1 MELIDFRPV
10 FVSNEE
16 RIGIYFKYK
25 TDIVGAVRKIKKIIW
40 SQKENCWHIPFTK
53 DDCRNAYASLKGL
66 GTINLDELRTYLLK
80 RKTVI
85 SIKQQRSE
93 LAVMTPKA
101 LVTYLIS
108 DGNIGQLDLFVK
120 TLQLKAY
127 SVNTIRL
134 YKNEMMILMR
144 LLGNVPIQSLT
155 PAHIKSYLLWL
166 LQKKKCSEVKVHTS
180 MNALKF
186 YFEQVLYQPKMF
198 LEIPRPKKPFKLPT
212 VHSEAEIKRMLKVTD
227 NVKHRTMLMTAYAG
241 GLRISEIVNLRIR
254 DIDSERMVIYV
265 RGAKGKKDRQVS
277 LSTVLLEQLRRYFK
291 LYKPKDWLFEGSGGD
306 AYSTRSLQQVF
317 QSAKKDSS
325 NVKKGGIHSLRH
337 SYATHLM
344 ENGTDLRL
352 IQNLLGHNSIKTTV
366 RYTHVSLRDIK
377 KIQSPLDKL
386 NWDE

>member
-1 MELIDFRPV
+1 METIEFKPL
-10 FVSNEE
+10 FVRNEE
-16 RIGIYFKYK
+16 RIGIYFQYSN
-25 TDIVGAVRKIKKIIW
+25 DIVGAVRKIKKIIW

-53 DDCRNAYASLKGL
+53 DDCRNAFVLLKGL
-66 GTINLDELRTYLLK
+66 GTINLDELRTYLQK
-80 RKTVI
+80 RKSVMA
-85 SIKQQRSE
+85 IKQQSAE
-93 LAVMTPKA
+93 VAVMTPKA
-101 LVTYLIS
+101 LVSYLIS
-108 DGNIGQLDLFVK
+108 DENMGQLDLFLK

-127 SVNTIRL
+127 SINTIRL

-144 LLGNVPIQSLT
+144 LLGNVSIQSLT
-155 PAHIKSYLLWL
+155 PGHIKSYLLWL
-166 LQKKKCSEVKVHTS
+166 LQKKKCSEVKVHTT

-212 VHSEAEIKRMLKVTD
+212 VHSEAEIKRMFMSTH
-227 NVKHRTMLMTAYAG
+227 NIKHRTMLMTAYAG
-241 GLRISEIVNLRIR
+241 GLRISEIVNLRIK
-254 DIDSERMVIYV
+254 DVDSERMVIYV

-291 LYKPKDWLFEGSGGD
+291 LYKPRDWLFEGSGGGS
-306 AYSTRSLQQVF
+306 YSQRSLQQVF
-317 QSAKKDSS
+317 QSAKKESR

-366 RYTHVSLRDIK
+366 RYTHVSLQDIRK
-377 KIQSPLDKL
+377 VQSPLDKL
-386 NWDE
+386 NWNE

>member
-1 MELIDFRPV
+1 
-10 FVSNEE
+10 
-16 RIGIYFKYK
+16 
-25 TDIVGAVRKIKKIIW
+25 
-40 SQKENCWHIPFTK
+40 
-53 DDCRNAYASLKGL
+53 
-66 GTINLDELRTYLLK
+66 
-80 RKTVI
+80 
-85 SIKQQRSE
+85 
-93 LAVMTPKA
+93 
-101 LVTYLIS
+101 
-108 DGNIGQLDLFVK
+108 
-120 TLQLKAY
+120 
-127 SVNTIRL
+127 
-134 YKNEMMILMR
+134 
-144 LLGNVPIQSLT
+144 
-155 PAHIKSYLLWL
+155 
-166 LQKKKCSEVKVHTS
+166 

-254 DIDSERMVIYV
+254 DIDSVRMVIYV

-291 LYKPKDWLFEGSGGD
+291 LYKPKGWLFEGSGGD

-317 QSAKKDSS
+317 QSAKKDSR

>member
-1 MELIDFRPV
+1 
-10 FVSNEE
+10 
-16 RIGIYFKYK
+16 
-25 TDIVGAVRKIKKIIW
+25 
-40 SQKENCWHIPFTK
+40 
-53 DDCRNAYASLKGL
+53 LKGL
-66 GTINLDELRTYLLK
+66 GTINLDGLRTYLLK

-85 SIKQQRSE
+85 SIKQQSAE